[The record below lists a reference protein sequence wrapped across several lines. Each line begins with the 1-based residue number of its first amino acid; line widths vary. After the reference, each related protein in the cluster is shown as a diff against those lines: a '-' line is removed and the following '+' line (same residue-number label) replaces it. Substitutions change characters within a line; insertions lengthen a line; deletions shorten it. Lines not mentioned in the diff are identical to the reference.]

1 MTCNIYLLDKAFTK
15 NIKQIGIHSKQ
26 LVKHKTKQKLN
37 LQEGRNGG
45 NGMIK
50 VWENRK
56 QIARW

>member
-37 LQEGRNGG
+37 LQEGRKGG
-45 NGMIK
+45 KGMIK
-50 VWENRK
+50 V
-56 QIARW
+56 